1 MSFKSINPYNQEVLN
16 EFPALSDREIAAK
29 IALSETAFASWRRTS
44 FAQRRERLLRLRE
57 LLVERADGYAKTIT
71 SEMGKTLAEAQGEV
85 LKCTTLC
92 DFYAREGEAFLQP
105 EQIPTEMHKSYVR
118 FDPIGAVLGIMP
130 WNYPFWQVLRYAV
143 PAIMAG
149 NVALLK
155 HSPNVPQV
163 ATDLEQLFLDAGFPE
178 GVFQSLLIFVS
189 DVQDVIKSSI
199 VQGVT
204 LTGSGRAGSSVASIS
219 GKQIKKTVLELGGS
233 DPFIVLA
240 DADLEK
246 TLNTAIK
253 ARFQNA
259 GQSCIA
265 GKRFI
270 VVDEI
275 FEAFSHAFQERVAA
289 LAQGDPM
296 NPSTQVGPM
305 ARLDLAQSLKRQLKE
320 SLDEGAILLAGGTC
334 EGANFQP
341 TVLTHVVP
349 GMTAFYEE
357 TFGPLAALVRASD
370 DRNAISLANQS
381 EYGLGASLWTQDLDR
396 AQQLAAEIDSGAV
409 FVNGLVRSDPRLP
422 FGGIKK
428 SGYGRELSGYGIR
441 EFVNVKTV
449 VIEG

>member
-29 IALSETAFASWRRTS
+29 IAIAETSFKSWRRTS
-44 FAQRRERLLRLRE
+44 YAQRRERLMRLSE
-57 LLVERADGYAKTIT
+57 LLEERADEYAKTIT
-71 SEMGKTLAEAQGEV
+71 LEMGKTLGEARAEV
-85 LKCTTLC
+85 LKCTSLC
-92 DFYAREGEAFLQP
+92 DFYGREGEAYLLP

-118 FDPIGAVLGIMP
+118 FDPIGAILGIMP

-149 NVALLK
+149 NVVFLK

-163 ATDLEQLFLDAGFPE
+163 ATGLEQLFLDAGFPE

-246 TLNTAIK
+246 TLHTAVK

-270 VVDEI
+270 IADEI
-275 FEAFSHAFQERVAA
+275 FEEFSHAFQVRVAA
-289 LAQGDPM
+289 LIQGDPM
-296 NPSTQVGPM
+296 NPATQMGPM
-305 ARLDLAQSLKRQLKE
+305 ARLDLAQSLQRQLKD
-320 SLDEGAILLAGGTC
+320 SLDEGAVLLTGGEC
-334 EGANFQP
+334 KGANFQAS
-341 TVLTHVVP
+341 VLTHVVP

-357 TFGPLAALVRASD
+357 TFGPLAALIRAAD
-370 DRNAISLANQS
+370 DREAISLANQS

-449 VIEG
+449 VVES